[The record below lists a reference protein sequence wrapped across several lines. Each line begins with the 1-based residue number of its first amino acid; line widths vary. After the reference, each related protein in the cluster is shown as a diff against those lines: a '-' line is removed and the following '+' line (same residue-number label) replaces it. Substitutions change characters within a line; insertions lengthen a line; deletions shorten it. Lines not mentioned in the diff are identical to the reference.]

1 MDGGTDMSGYDA
13 VGVQTN
19 DGGIAMFDTDTLTA
33 SNPGNEPG
41 YYSEFFESVTEDS
54 WSDLFDSPDEV
65 ERLVEHG
72 LTTTAP
78 PDGVTDDEVVEAM
91 KEVADIVEV
100 VRPVSPPPVR
110 PGPTRT
116 TRTKPRPRPI
126 TYVSIGYTDTPIGVA
141 NHALVIGTD
150 AVTGEQV
157 ATRAGPGGLT
167 IEAVTDVFDA
177 YFEDPPSEVHT
188 TQELGVLNASLADF
202 YDSAATFADRMN
214 RNGIGYAGWTSNS
227 NSYAFTFVESLGFER
242 PTPEVWAPGWDYV
255 LPLHRRPSISEYA
268 P

>member
-1 MDGGTDMSGYDA
+1 MNGRLYDPALGRFVSADPYVQFPESTQGLNRYGYVRNNPLGATDPGGYTELFGGDWGPSVGDYMDGGTDMSGYDA

-54 WSDLFDSPDEV
+54 WSDLFDSPGEV

-100 VRPVSPPPVR
+100 VRPASPPPVSSPPVR
-110 PGPTRT
+110 PEPDAHEAQTAAD
-116 TRTKPRPRPI
+116 
-126 TYVSIGYTDTPIGVA
+126 YVSGV
-141 NHALVIGTD
+141 D
-150 AVTGEQV
+150 ASS
-157 ATRAGPGGLT
+157 ARHLT
-167 IEAVTDVFDA
+167 EIA
-177 YFEDPPSEVHT
+177 
-188 TQELGVLNASLADF
+188 
-202 YDSAATFADRMN
+202 R
-214 RNGIGYAGWTSNS
+214 
-227 NSYAFTFVESLGFER
+227 
-242 PTPEVWAPGWDYV
+242 
-255 LPLHRRPSISEYA
+255 
-268 P
+268 